1 MGNAM
6 EENIITLPKASF
18 TAFRLI
24 YQSSRSISESSKCV
38 LLGKIPDMWVDDGS
52 KAALPTRT
60 YAKNKV
66 KKKFR
71 SALATVDKSVRGQT
85 EVSSR
90 ERQAEEVEGGFN
102 HYIQNNRYSE
112 VEDVASMLLQ
122 QEANDEEE
130 SQKSLQDQSTKQ
142 SNESIYLSAGYD
154 SSSTDTFEGLGK
166 RNSSTQEITYPV
178 KSLFFPHN
186 EARAFDL
193 NQSQTGEENE
203 DINENPHDQS
213 FGEITFRT
221 SPCSSRASSVVMEPG
236 PGSDGTLARRTP
248 TIATKSTL
256 FSLQDT
262 NTGKLNLDL
271 QSPSRLSPKEIQE
284 AKSKQHHIRKKLKTI
299 AKSSKGEAKKG
310 GNLIRRKI
318 YNAVLR
324 HYKTGE
330 ILKIDKMLVMVK
342 ETYNFTEIHD
352 FNENEPC
359 DARVYERWK
368 EYIVVIR
375 KTEEDSTPLCIQ
387 MYDRYDDT
395 SFERPSFQFSLS
407 YSVSAQFYSSLDRSI
422 SISVPNS
429 NGLRVYILKCADR
442 LTSIKWLYFIKQ
454 YLCNEFTSV
463 FRITLGGLNLKL
475 DIYVPERLLVDQF
488 HDDNDLK
495 VTQLVKGYSVQHA
508 TLVEYLKERVLDE
521 VSKLRGKSPAA
532 ETWLSNTKHPWFC
545 FRQYDRIEWIID
557 NGRILSMKYPLL
569 SDSYEFEMRER
580 EFAAKSVTIENE
592 ATFVEPI
599 PVEGFLARL
608 TNISGYER
616 NFLKTF
622 HKVSYFF
629 SCGSVLFFTKFF
641 RAVPPSP
648 ENVFIHDKN
657 ESGKRLSLPIVYEHN
672 PFPLDESD
680 HIAWL
685 DSDKFEHY
693 DQLALEEFERR
704 AQQMIKA
711 EAMIDILTISDVRRV
726 PMKKNMKAQNL
737 LLCLIWYSSPHLIND
752 EATLDSCFEIETQ
765 NGGIIKLQA
774 PSRATRDEWVSH
786 LLELKD
792 FWKAKASS
800 DLNKIS
806 RIRASNQAAL
816 RIDEYADSNITYEDD
831 LMVTRYSKADPQV
844 NNMDNLAM
852 KSCILMNG
860 YLYQK
865 GKKHSNF
872 NQYYV
877 VLCPGFLILFSLYKR
892 SKITGAWKKNS
903 YFEHYLTIPI
913 SESYVYSGGTTELD
927 LLNRQKEFDPEH
939 PNSRSLPR
947 IYPDGWKSS
956 EEESLRCFTLWFG
969 KKREIVG
976 KDRVLGKYNLKQD
989 PNGRSNVQK
998 NPGLVKMIGK
1008 LGVTGKSVVFMAR
1021 SRQEREL
1028 WVSSI
1033 FTEIDRFA
1041 KMG

>member
-1 MGNAM
+1 M
-6 EENIITLPKASF
+6 EENIITLPKSSF
-18 TAFRLI
+18 TAFRLT
-24 YQSSRSISESSKCV
+24 YQSSRSISESSRCV

-52 KAALPTRT
+52 KAAFPSRT
-60 YAKNKV
+60 YAKTKV

-71 SALATVDKSVRGQT
+71 SAVATVDKSVRGNT
-85 EVSSR
+85 DGSNR
-90 ERQAEEVEGGFN
+90 ERQAGDVEGGFN
-102 HYIQNNRYSE
+102 LYMRKNRHGE
-112 VEDVASMLLQ
+112 VEDVANMLLQ
-122 QEANDEEE
+122 QEANDEDE
-130 SQKSLQDQSTKQ
+130 SQHLLQDQSTEQ
-142 SNESIYLSAGYD
+142 LNESNNLHEFFD
-154 SSSTDTFEGLGK
+154 LSSTDISEGLKK
-166 RNSSTQEITYPV
+166 RNSSTQEITSPV
-178 KSLFFPHN
+178 KSFFFPHN
-186 EARAFDL
+186 EVRLLDFNL
-193 NQSQTGEENE
+193 PQTEEENE
-203 DINENPHDQS
+203 NINDNLHDQS
-213 FGEITFRT
+213 FGKITFRI
-221 SPCSSRASSVVMEPG
+221 SPCSSRASSMLMEPG
-236 PGSDGTLARRTP
+236 PGSGGSLSRRAL

-256 FSLQDT
+256 YSFQNT
-262 NTGKLNLDL
+262 NTGKLNLEL
-271 QSPSRLSPKEIQE
+271 PSPSRLSPKELQE
-284 AKSKQHHIRKKLKTI
+284 AESKQYHIRKRLKTL
-299 AKSSKGEAKKG
+299 ARGSKGEVKKR
-310 GNLIRRKI
+310 GNIIRRKI
-318 YNAVLR
+318 YNAVLH
-324 HYKTGE
+324 HYKAGE

-342 ETYNFTEIHD
+342 ETYNFTKVHD

-359 DARVYERWK
+359 DTRVYERWK

-375 KTEEDSTPLCIQ
+375 KTDEYSTPLCIQ
-387 MYDRYDDT
+387 MYDRHEDT
-395 SFERPSFQFSLS
+395 SFEKPSFQFSLS
-407 YSVSAQFYSSLDRSI
+407 YSVSARFYSPLDRSI

-429 NGLRVYILKCADR
+429 NGMKVYILKCADR
-442 LTSIKWLYFIKQ
+442 LTSIKWLFFIKQ
-454 YLCNEFTSV
+454 YLSNEFTNV
-463 FRITLGGLNLKL
+463 FHIKLAGLNLKL
-475 DIYVPERLLVDQF
+475 DIYVPERLLVRQF
-488 HDDNDLK
+488 EDDNDLK

-521 VSKLRGKSPAA
+521 VTNLRSRNPAV

-545 FRQYDRIEWIID
+545 FRKYDRIEWIID
-557 NGRILSMKYPLL
+557 NGKILSMKYSLL
-569 SDSYEFEMRER
+569 SESYEFEMRER
-580 EFAAKSVTIENE
+580 EFAANSIRIENE
-592 ATFVEPI
+592 VNLVEPS

-616 NFLKTF
+616 NFLRTF

-641 RAVPPSP
+641 RAIPPSP

-657 ESGKRLSLPIVYEHN
+657 ERGKRLSLPIVYEHN
-672 PFPLDESD
+672 PFPLDEAD
-680 HIAWL
+680 HITWL
-685 DSDKFEHY
+685 NGDKFEHY

-704 AQQMIKA
+704 AQQVIKA
-711 EAMIDILTISDVRRV
+711 EAMIDVLTIVDVRAV
-726 PMKKNMKAQNL
+726 PMKKNMKTQNL
-737 LLCLIWYSSPHLIND
+737 LLCLIWYSLPHLIND
-752 EATLDSCFEIETQ
+752 EATLDSCFEIETE

-774 PSRATRDEWVSH
+774 PSRATRDEWVSR

-792 FWKAKASS
+792 FWKAKASL
-800 DLNKIS
+800 DLDKIS
-806 RIRASNQAAL
+806 RIRASNQATL
-816 RIDEYADSNITYEDD
+816 RIDEYTDSNISYEDD

-844 NNMDNLAM
+844 NSMDNLAM

-892 SKITGAWKKNS
+892 SKITGSWKKNS

-913 SESYVYSGGTTELD
+913 SESYVYSGSTTELD

-939 PNSRSLPR
+939 PNNRSLPR

-976 KDRVLGKYNLKQD
+976 KDKALEKYNLKQD
-989 PNGRSNVQK
+989 LNGRSNIQK
-998 NPGLVKMIGK
+998 NPGLVRMIRK
-1008 LGVTGKSVVFMAR
+1008 VGVTGKSIVFMAR

-1033 FTEIDRFA
+1033 LTEIDRFA